1 MTLPDVHKNSK
12 LDYLVLL
19 LISALAFYIAF
30 ILYHNYSYPLLAG
43 EWIHLSFSKAP
54 MKAGSFGFSGS
65 FLLATALFACL

>member
-1 MTLPDVHKNSK
+1 MTLPDVHKTPE

-19 LISALAFYIAF
+19 LILAFYIAF
-30 ILYHNYSYPLLAG
+30 ILYHNYPYPLHVD